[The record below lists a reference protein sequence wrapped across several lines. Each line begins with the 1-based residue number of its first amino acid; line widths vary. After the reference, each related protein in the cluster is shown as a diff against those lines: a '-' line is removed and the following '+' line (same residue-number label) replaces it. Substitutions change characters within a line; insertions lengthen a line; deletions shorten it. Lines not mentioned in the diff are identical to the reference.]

1 LENNY
6 SASLELVKSIS
17 DQIVFQPASYK
28 ILFGNYAESK
38 LQATFKAVKNSTS
51 IMSDNSIKSKI
62 LEAINQFFALE
73 NWDFGQTFYFSELS
87 TYVMN
92 LMSPDVTNLV
102 LVPVSSNFGNLY
114 EIKCQTNEIFI
125 SGATSD
131 NIEIISAVTPS
142 KLQFGT

>member
-1 LENNY
+1 
-6 SASLELVKSIS
+6 
-17 DQIVFQPASYK
+17 
-28 ILFGNYAESK
+28 
-38 LQATFKAVKNSTS
+38 
-51 IMSDNSIKSKI
+51 MSDNSIKSKI

-92 LMSPDVTNLV
+92 LMTPDVTNLV